1 MKCVMYHYIRNKD
14 VNFPYSKV
22 LTKTEFNK
30 QLKKFEKNGFINNY
44 SELFENSKKML
55 LTFDDGFKDHIYAA
69 EKLKKLNCTGLFF
82 IPTLPLRKKEI
93 LDVHKVHL
101 LVGKVKGKTILFE
114 MEKYL
119 QKNNITNLI
128 NLNDRESLMSS
139 SHFGSNLDISKLKM
153 SSSERAVISFNQPSL
168 SALCGQSVG
177 RPCRFD
183 ISVHS
188 TAV

>member
-82 IPTLPLRKKEI
+82 IPTLPLRKKER
-93 LDVHKVHL
+93 LDVHKDHL
-101 LVGKVKGKTILFE
+101 LVGKVKGKTIIFE

-128 NLNDRESLMSS
+128 
-139 SHFGSNLDISKLKM
+139 K
-153 SSSERAVISFNQPSL
+153 
-168 SALCGQSVG
+168 
-177 RPCRFD
+177 
-183 ISVHS
+183 
-188 TAV
+188 